1 MWRSLS
7 IQKGRNVVSTW
18 LDHIKSHYSDKALVK
33 KEWLAKDMIHINY
46 DSVLE
51 ITNSD
56 KQDIVTYR
64 ELTESEAEAYRNAL
78 HRIRSEES
86 ITKTKGK

>member
-1 MWRSLS
+1 
-7 IQKGRNVVSTW
+7 
-18 LDHIKSHYSDKALVK
+18 
-33 KEWLAKDMIHINY
+33 MIHINY